1 LKNYLRRVKLQTR
14 ENMKMTKVLT
24 LMSLLVL
31 SATAQAGEFK
41 PYAGVFGGFNFLSP
55 KDSSEQDKSGFNLGL
70 KGTGSYITDGWIFD
84 LSGGYQYNSMNG
96 SGVTVKTQTLFLDLD
111 ARYRLTSQLSL
122 GPTLSTHFN
131 NSGVDNTYSENE
143 KVNGG
148 HFINVLGGAR
158 LSYDSKIGDFPVRY
172 DVAALTNVNDGDRRN
187 MVINFGISF
196 SLPEKKVAPVVA
208 RREVPTPAP
217 KPVVK
222 AEPVA
227 DVKVTLKFARVGF
240 ETDAYQLDEQGKARL
255 TKLGKVLAQYPTLFD
270 RIKISGHTDSRGGKE
285 YNQKLSQDRAESV
298 LKVFINAGVNEKK
311 LEAVGYGL
319 TRPLDTNE
327 TPAAWEKNRRTE
339 IEFFGVTDRSFL
351 NKKLEEAL
359 K

>member
-1 LKNYLRRVKLQTR
+1 
-14 ENMKMTKVLT
+14 MKTKVVTLIGILALT
-24 LMSLLVL
+24 
-31 SATAQAGEFK
+31 ATAHAGEFR

-55 KDSSEQDKSGFNLGL
+55 NSSNESDKSGFNLGL
-70 KGTGSYITDGWIFD
+70 KGTGSYITNDWIFD
-84 LSGGYQYNSMNG
+84 LSGGYQHNSMNG
-96 SGVTVKTQTLFLDLD
+96 SGVSVKTQTLFLDFD
-111 ARYRLTSQLSL
+111 ARYRLNKTLSL

-131 NSGVDNTYSENE
+131 NTGVDNTYSEIE
-143 KVNGG
+143 KKQDGKFVN
-148 HFINVLGGAR
+148 FLGGAR

-172 DVAALTNVNDGDRRN
+172 DVSALTNLNDSSRRN
-187 MVINFGISF
+187 MVINFGF
-196 SLPEKKVAPVVA
+196 SIALPTKKQAPVVA
-208 RREVPTPAP
+208 RREVP
-217 KPVVK
+217 KPVIK

-240 ETDAYQLDEQGKARL
+240 ETDAYKLDEQGKARL

-285 YNQKLSQDRAESV
+285 YNQKLSQDRADSV
-298 LKVFINAGVNEKK
+298 LKVFIESGVSEKK

-327 TPAAWEKNRRTE
+327 NPVAWEKNRRTE
-339 IEFFGVTDRSFL
+339 IEFFGVTDREFL